1 MSSFNVCR
9 RCQRVDFTTNSTTSL
24 RAPTTTN
31 TIKMEEE
38 LLKEMIRDRDI
49 QVDLIKKKMEEQSK
63 KMTRTVQQLKVTGTE
78 SKGERSERELEI
90 DRMTK
95 RYAQLCEQLK
105 VAMEAMD
112 MKKQQQGSSLHLY
125 TDVMK
130 AVATP
135 ASMDSSYVMR
145 MQAQLC
151 KAMHSMGIAENQ
163 LALVTR
169 HTDIFTKFLKDNV
182 TGMVEE
188 KSQVELKLMNE
199 LVLADNGRREA
210 EETIKTAMDEHRNQK
225 EALEK
230 KSGDNDSGSDDEEDD
245 EEEKEELM
253 EILEQGREEISR
265 LEEEN
270 QKQLETLNSLKE
282 KFKEKGLEVPVV
294 EINEDTKNDD
304 GDTDDDD
311 EAD

>member
-1 MSSFNVCR
+1 
-9 RCQRVDFTTNSTTSL
+9 
-24 RAPTTTN
+24 
-31 TIKMEEE
+31 MEEE
-38 LLKEMIRDRDI
+38 LLKEMIRDRDL
-49 QVDLIKKKMEEQSK
+49 QVDLIKKKMEEQST
-63 KMTRTVQQLKVTGTE
+63 KMSRTAGQLKETAVQCKE
-78 SKGERSERELEI
+78 ERAQRENELEQ
-90 DRMTK
+90 MMK
-95 RYAQLCEQLK
+95 RYGQRTEQLK

-135 ASMDSSYVMR
+135 ESMDSSYVMR

-169 HTDIFTKFLKDNV
+169 HTESWTKYLKDSI

-199 LVLADNGRREA
+199 LVTADTGRREA
-210 EETIKTAMDEHRNQK
+210 EETMKEAMDEHRKQK
-225 EALEK
+225 EALEQ
-230 KSGDNDSGSDDEEDD
+230 KSEDKEDGSDDEEDD
-245 EEEKEELM
+245 EEEREELM
-253 EILEQGREEISR
+253 EILEQGREEIAR

-270 QKQLETLNSLKE
+270 QKQLETINDLKE
-282 KFKEKGLEVPVV
+282 KFVAKGLEVPVI
-294 EINEDTKNDD
+294 ENGDKAGGNDED
-304 GDTDDDD
+304 
-311 EAD
+311 EEEEQ

>member
-1 MSSFNVCR
+1 M
-9 RCQRVDFTTNSTTSL
+9 
-24 RAPTTTN
+24 
-31 TIKMEEE
+31 
-38 LLKEMIRDRDI
+38 KEMIRDRDL
-49 QVDLIKKKMEEQSK
+49 QVDLIKKKMEEQST
-63 KMTRTVQQLKVTGTE
+63 KMSRTAGQLKETAVQCKE
-78 SKGERSERELEI
+78 ERAQREMELEQ
-90 DRMTK
+90 MMK
-95 RYAQLCEQLK
+95 RYGQRTEQLK

-135 ASMDSSYVMR
+135 ESMDSSYVMR

-169 HTDIFTKFLKDNV
+169 HTESWTKYLKDSI

-199 LVLADNGRREA
+199 LVTADTGRREA
-210 EETIKTAMDEHRNQK
+210 EETMKEAMDEHRKQK
-225 EALEK
+225 EALEQ
-230 KSGDNDSGSDDEEDD
+230 KSEDKEDGSDDEEDD
-245 EEEKEELM
+245 EEEREELM
-253 EILEQGREEISR
+253 EILEQGREEIAR

-270 QKQLETLNSLKE
+270 QKQLETINDLKE
-282 KFKEKGLEVPVV
+282 KFVAKGLEVPVI
-294 EINEDTKNDD
+294 ENGDKAGGNDED
-304 GDTDDDD
+304 
-311 EAD
+311 EEEEQ